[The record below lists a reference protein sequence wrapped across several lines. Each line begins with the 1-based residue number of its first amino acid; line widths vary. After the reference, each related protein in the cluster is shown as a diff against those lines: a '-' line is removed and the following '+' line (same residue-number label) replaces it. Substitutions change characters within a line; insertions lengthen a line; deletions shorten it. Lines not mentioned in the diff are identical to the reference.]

1 MPLAPELP
9 ELLGYRIKNVL
20 LGRPLVN
27 EELATER
34 LGSFMALG
42 VLSPDAIS
50 SSAYGTEEMLVELV
64 KYRLPRSIVDGIGS
78 LRNRS
83 LSAASQIA

>member
-1 MPLAPELP
+1 MSTPDSTDPRPARAHPVAPELP
-9 ELLGYRIKNVL
+9 EPLSYRIKNVL
-20 LGRPLVN
+20 LGRPLVT

-34 LGSFMALG
+34 LGTAMAMG

-64 KYRLPRSIVDGIGS
+64 KYVGV
-78 LRNRS
+78 
-83 LSAASQIA
+83 A